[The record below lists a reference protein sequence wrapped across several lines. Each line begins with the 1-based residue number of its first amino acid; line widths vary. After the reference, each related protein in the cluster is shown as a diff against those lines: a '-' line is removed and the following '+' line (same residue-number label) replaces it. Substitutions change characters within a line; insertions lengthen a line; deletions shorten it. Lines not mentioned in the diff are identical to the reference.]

1 MRRRF
6 HIVGNALAGSG
17 RDGRVA
23 AVIQALRAQ
32 GATIAGSHAD
42 SEAQAL
48 DEARRAV
55 AGNVDAIVAA
65 GGDGTIR
72 LVAKAIAGS
81 GVALGVIPRGTGNV
95 LAHEIGLPRS
105 ADALARLL
113 MEGPVRDI
121 GMATA
126 NGEPFLLMVGVGFDG
141 RVVAALDQGWKQR
154 LGRLAYGV
162 PVVRGLASADDAL
175 GVRIDGEKLT
185 AAWAVV
191 TNSSRYGGRFLLTG
205 RTSIER
211 SGLVAVLFHDR
222 SRRGRLRDLL
232 ALASGRLDARAMRP
246 DSGVTMHPCESVAI
260 EPAAST
266 SGAGG
271 KPAQVPVQIDGDRYG
286 SLPARLVIAAGG
298 PVVRLIVPDRQL

>member
-6 HIVGNALAGSG
+6 HIVGNMRAGSG

-23 AVIQALRAQ
+23 AVIAALRAQ

-48 DEARRAV
+48 DEARHAA

-72 LVAKAIAGS
+72 LAAKAVAGS

-113 MEGPVRDI
+113 MDGPVRDV

-162 PVVRGLASADDAL
+162 PVVRGLAGAGDAL
-175 GVRIDGEKLT
+175 RVRIEGESLT

-191 TNSSRYGGRFLLTG
+191 TNVSSYGGRFLLTG

-211 SGLVAVLFHDR
+211 PGLVAVLFHDAT
-222 SRRGRLRDLL
+222 RRGRLRDLL
-232 ALASGRLDARAMRP
+232 ALASGRLDAMAMRSG
-246 DSGVTMHPCESVAI
+246 SGVTMHPCDHVAI
-260 EPAAST
+260 EPVAT
-266 SGAGG
+266 SPGADGSR
-271 KPAQVPVQIDGDRYG
+271 AVVPIQIDGDRYG
-286 SLPARLVIAAGG
+286 NLPARLVIAAGS
-298 PVVRLIVPDRQL
+298 PVVRLIVPDRRV